1 MASMIE
7 QPLLAAVR
15 AARHAALH
23 RPDRFTVALDA
34 IADQVDRLLDLS
46 GEACAPLRHAGRRM
60 AATLYRAQIC
70 AGERMQAI
78 SRLTEEALL
87 VGRLERVLP
96 CRDAS
101 SHAFPLARHGAAALP
116 RHWLPQPTGGAA
128 AHRAFTV
135 VQGGRA

>member
-1 MASMIE
+1 MIG

-34 IADQVDRLLDLS
+34 IADQVDRLLDLT
-46 GEACAPLRHAGRRM
+46 GETCAPLRHAGQRM

-96 CRDAS
+96 CRDAP
-101 SHAFPLARHGAAALP
+101 SHALPLARRRDAAVP
-116 RHWLPQPTGGAA
+116 RHWLPQSAGGATG
-128 AHRAFTV
+128 HRAFTV